1 LRASRATRS
10 SWIVFPEHRVRRAS
24 LLLVLALA
32 ASARADEE
40 PAAHRETMTASSDPR
55 TQLADQITAESE
67 TVATALATVDSKLG
81 AADQIRLRRVRA
93 AMRILNV
100 PTPPGAT
107 LADRFAA
114 ARRRAAARLLLAR
127 DASERGLLAEEQQH
141 LHAAAAR
148 TAEDRDKVAA
158 IHIPEQLARPC
169 KGKITRHFGT
179 YEHERS
185 HVLLSRRGLDFEVD
199 DHAAAFA
206 PADGVVRYAGPIR
219 GLDHGVV
226 LDHGDYFT
234 VVAKLGELAIP
245 VGTHVA
251 QGDHLGRAQRHRIYF
266 EVRVKLG
273 PGGLPID
280 PEPLLQ
286 KP

>member
-1 LRASRATRS
+1 L
-10 SWIVFPEHRVRRAS
+10 PEQRVRRAS
-24 LLLVLALA
+24 LALLLALA
-32 ASARADEE
+32 ASAHADEE
-40 PAAHRETMTASSDPR
+40 PAAHRDAMTTSADARTQIADQMTAE
-55 TQLADQITAESE
+55 AE
-67 TVATALATVDSKLG
+67 TVAKALATVDGKL
-81 AADQIRLRRVRA
+81 AAAEQTRLRRVRA
-93 AMRILNV
+93 AMRILHA
-100 PTPPGAT
+100 PSAADAT
-107 LADRFAA
+107 LDDRFAA

-127 DASERGLLAEEQQH
+127 DANERDLLAAEDQH

-148 TAEDRDKVAA
+148 TADDAEKVAA
-158 IHIPEQLARPC
+158 IALPELLARPT

-179 YEHERS
+179 YEHDRS

-199 DHAAAFA
+199 DHAAAVA

-234 VVAKLGELAIP
+234 VIAKLGELAIP

-266 EVRVKLG
+266 EVRVKIG

-286 KP
+286 KPGVGAMK